1 MDLTLVTKPG
11 PDTEELDIGG
21 LVTKHLTKKLNKIE
35 HRIGG
40 SGLSARAVF
49 AELNVGY
56 EATITIQGK
65 RELVGKAKEPELLR
79 AVDVA
84 LEKITRQV
92 ESHMERQTGKER
104 ARRASGQR
112 RGIL

>member
-11 PDTEELDIGG
+11 PETDELDTGG
-21 LVTKHLTKKLNKIE
+21 LVTKHLTKKLQKIE

-40 SGLSARAVF
+40 SGLAARAVLT
-49 AELNVGY
+49 ELNVGF
-56 EATITIQGK
+56 EATISIQGK
-65 RELVGKAKEPELLR
+65 HELVGKAKEPELLR
-79 AVDVA
+79 AVDAA

-92 ESHMERQTGKER
+92 EASMDRKTGKER
-104 ARRASGQR
+104 ARRSSGTR